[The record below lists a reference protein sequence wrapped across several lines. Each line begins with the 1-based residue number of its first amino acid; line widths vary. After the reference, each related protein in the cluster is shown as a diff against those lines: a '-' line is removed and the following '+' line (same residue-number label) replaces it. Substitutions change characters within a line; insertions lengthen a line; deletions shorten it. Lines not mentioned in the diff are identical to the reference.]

1 MYFKRILQ
9 TFLLLSTS
17 LFAFHSMAEDLL
29 EPDQAFQLQ
38 EVKVEDNRFII
49 EWNIAEDY
57 YLYKNKFSVASNNLT
72 LDAPTF
78 SKSKTKED
86 VIFGKTQVYFNKATL
101 TQPFN
106 GSASET
112 ELTIKYQG
120 CADKLGVCYPPQT
133 KKVSV
138 SLPSPAAFSAPS
150 SLGALN
156 DLLSIN
162 SGDELLAADEAF
174 AFSHKMENGQLKLT
188 WQVAEGYHLYRD
200 KIKVSVTE
208 GAADLMPLQLPTSEK
223 TNDPV
228 FGEVE
233 VYKGQATAY
242 LAAKNIS
249 DNATLKVSYQGCSSV
264 SGVCYPPE
272 HKKIVLDAKQFS
284 DIPPIM
290 ASTTS
295 DASAA
300 SDNTGLSEADQITD
314 TLKNSSVWIVLG
326 TFFLF
331 GLLLSFTPCVFPMI
345 PILSSIIVGQG
356 DKISTRKAFTMSV
369 VYVLAM
375 SITYTAAGVLAGMF
389 GENLQAAFQNPWI
402 ISTFSLIFVALAFSM
417 FGFYELKIPNGLQN
431 KITSLSN
438 SQQGGTLTGV
448 AIMGF
453 LSALIV
459 GPCVAPPLAGA
470 LIYIGQTGDALLGGF
485 ALFAMSMGMGLPLIL
500 LGTSAGKLMPRA
512 GGWMNKVTM
521 VFGVIMLGLAI
532 WMAERILPAEVTN
545 FAWAALLIGSAIY
558 MGVFEST
565 HNKTGWEKLTQT
577 IAFIFAIYGSLIII
591 GIAGGSQSLTSPM
604 KVFTGGSSSQSVEQ
618 KLQFKTIKSIEDL
631 NRELAAAKTNNQT
644 VMFDFYAD
652 WCVACKEL
660 EKFTFSDPTVIARL
674 ENTVLLK
681 ADVTANDEIDKALMK
696 QFGIIGPPAV
706 LFFKAGEEQKSQ
718 RVVGFKNAED
728 FLVNINQAFK

>member
-29 EPDQAFQLQ
+29 EPDQAFQLK

-86 VIFGKTQVYFNKATL
+86 VIFGKTEVYFNKATL

-272 HKKIVLDAKQFS
+272 HKKIVLDATQFS
-284 DIPPIM
+284 DTPPIM

-295 DASAA
+295 DASTA
-300 SDNTGLSEADQITD
+300 SDNAGLSEADQITD

-565 HNKTGWEKLTQT
+565 RDKTGWEKLTQT

-696 QFGIIGPPAV
+696 QFGIIGPPAI